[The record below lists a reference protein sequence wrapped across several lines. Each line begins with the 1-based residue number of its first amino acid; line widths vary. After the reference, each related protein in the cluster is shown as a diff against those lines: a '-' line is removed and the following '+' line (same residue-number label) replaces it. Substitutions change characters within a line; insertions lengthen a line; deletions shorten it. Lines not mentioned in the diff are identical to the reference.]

1 MPLAPTDCL
10 MRVAILTISDSV
22 SRGEREDLSGP
33 ALVARCRGLGWA
45 VSSALRCS
53 DDPAEVRSQLR
64 EIADSA
70 RADIILTTGGTGLGP
85 RDTTPEAT
93 LDVADRAIPGIAEEI
108 RRKGVEKTSTAVLS
122 RGVAIIRHKTIII
135 NLPGSP
141 KGAVESLDA
150 IAHIL
155 PHAVEVLRGAHHD

>member
-1 MPLAPTDCL
+1 

-33 ALVARCRGLGWA
+33 ALVERCRQLGWE
-45 VSSALRCS
+45 VTSALRSS
-53 DDPAEVRSQLR
+53 DDQSAVRSQLR
-64 EIADSA
+64 TICDAGHADLL
-70 RADIILTTGGTGLGP
+70 LTTGGTGLGP

-93 LDVADRAIPGIAEEI
+93 LEVADRAIPGLAEEI
-108 RRKGVEKTSTAVLS
+108 RRKGVEKTPTAILS
-122 RGVAIIRHKTIII
+122 RGVAVIRHKTIIL

-150 IAHIL
+150 IAALL
-155 PHAVEVLRGAHHD
+155 PHSIQIIHGARHD